1 MTDVMTK
8 QWYIVQTYSGFE
20 RKVAE
25 SLRQRVQAYGLQDD
39 IGEVLIP
46 TEDTV
51 EMRGGRKVVTPKRFF
66 PGYILVEMDMDNQS
80 WHVVKETPK
89 VTGFVGAGRNPP
101 PMPEQEVRR
110 IMGQLEGE
118 EQRPKLALSFERG
131 EEVRVVEGPLA
142 PVVGK
147 VEEVNPTR
155 ARVRVTVT
163 IFGRPTSVELDFSQV
178 EKVS

>member
-1 MTDVMTK
+1 MAMA
-8 QWYIVQTYSGFE
+8 WYVVHTYSGFE
-20 RKVAE
+20 NKAKQALEERIRLFDLGAKFG
-25 SLRQRVQAYGLQDD
+25 RVL
-39 IGEVLIP
+39 VP
-46 TEDTV
+46 TEEVV
-51 EMRGGRKVVTPKRFF
+51 EVKNGQKRTTTRKFF

-89 VTGFVGAGRNPP
+89 VTGFVGVGRNPP
-101 PMPEQEVRR
+101 PMPEPEVRR

-147 VEEVNPTR
+147 VEEVNVAR

>member
-1 MTDVMTK
+1 MAMA
-8 QWYIVQTYSGFE
+8 WYVVHTYSGFE
-20 RKVAE
+20 NKAKQALEERIKLFDLAPKFG
-25 SLRQRVQAYGLQDD
+25 RVL
-39 IGEVLIP
+39 VP
-46 TEDTV
+46 TEEVV
-51 EMRGGRKVVTPKRFF
+51 EVKNGQKRTTTRKFF
-66 PGYILVEMDMDNQS
+66 PGYILVEMEMDNQS

-89 VTGFVGAGRNPP
+89 VTGFVGATRNPP
-101 PMPEQEVRR
+101 PIPEQEVRR
-110 IMGQLEGE
+110 VMGQLEGE
-118 EQRPKLALSFERG
+118 EQRPKLALTFERG

-147 VEEVNPTR
+147 VEEVNVAR

>member
-1 MTDVMTK
+1 MTDVMAR

-66 PGYILVEMDMDNQS
+66 PGYILVEMAMTDNA
-80 WHVVKETPK
+80 WHVVKNTPK
-89 VTGFVGAGRNPP
+89 VTGFVGAGAKPTP
-101 PMPEQEVRR
+101 LTKEEVDQ
-110 IMGQLEGE
+110 ILLQVTTAAEKTK
-118 EQRPKLALSFERG
+118 PKYSFESG
-131 EEVRVVEGPLA
+131 VRVRINEGPFA
-142 PVVGK
+142 SFEGVID
-147 VEEVNPTR
+147 EVNTDR
-155 ARVRVTVT
+155 NTLKVMVT
-163 IFGRPTSVELDFSQV
+163 IFGRSTPVELDFMQV
-178 EKVS
+178 EKV